1 MKVIL
6 KQDIKGVGKKDQVI
20 NAADGYAR
28 NFLFPKNLAVPADA
42 GNMNSLQAKQDS
54 NAFRKGEELKEAKA
68 IAEKMK
74 KITIKMKIKAGE
86 NGKLFGGVTSKEIAE
101 ALKKDFNI
109 DVDKKKV
116 LLKDTIK
123 VAGVTNVDI
132 KLYEGVTAT
141 VKVEI
146 QPE

>member
-1 MKVIL
+1 
-6 KQDIKGVGKKDQVI
+6 
-20 NAADGYAR
+20 
-28 NFLFPKNLAVPADA
+28 
-42 GNMNSLQAKQDS
+42 
-54 NAFRKGEELKEAKA
+54 
-68 IAEKMK
+68 MK
-74 KITIKMKIKAGE
+74 KITVKMKVKAGE

-116 LLKDTIK
+116 MIKDAIK

-132 KLYEGVTAT
+132 KLYEGVIAT

-146 QPE
+146 MPE